1 MFFYYLIDAFLCSV
15 FSEVSIF
22 DVSVEDYPIWHCL
35 LGNAYFKEWFQGFW
49 TYLYIYFFYKKIF
62 IIIYFLMKAKCL
74 RDSLPPRLLW
84 FKLEF

>member
-49 TYLYIYFFYKKIF
+49 TYLYIYIFLQKNIYYYLFFDESQVLAWLSSTLS
-62 IIIYFLMKAKCL
+62 LMI
-74 RDSLPPRLLW
+74 
-84 FKLEF
+84 